1 VPGQLDHATSDDMVG
16 PRARSN
22 DCPAEPYAPNRQPIS
37 PSLSIETIE
46 PCRICSPS
54 FASATLTSPTA
65 SAFRRCANILRPTA
79 TQTIGISPILPRAQ
93 SAAQGWC
100 SRRPPRS
107 RPRAGFRHRISA
119 PGAKGI
125 SSRSSGSRA
134 SSVLKARAG
143 IQLAHAGRKGSTYR
157 PGTGQGAVSESAG
170 GWRPV
175 APSAIAFSDSYARPD
190 ELTADQ
196 IKSLQT
202 AFAIAAERAASAGFA
217 VIEIHAAHGY
227 LIHEFLSPLSN
238 RRTDAYGSSFD
249 NRTRFLRE
257 CVAEVR
263 RVLPEGSPLFVR
275 ISATDWAEGGWD
287 IDQSVELA
295 RLLLALGVDVIDCSS
310 GGNLEKA
317 DIPVGAGYQTPFAE
331 RIRREANIATA
342 AVGMIT
348 VSAQADQIIRNEQ
361 ADLVLLAREM
371 LRDPYWP
378 LHAAQ
383 ELGQTASW
391 PRQYL
396 RAAPSG
402 TPERVVASALADRAK
417 QTFAS

>member
-1 VPGQLDHATSDDMVG
+1 MPHLFSKLRMRDVDFANRIGVSPMCQYSSVDGYANDWHFAHLAA
-16 PRARSN
+16 RAIGGAALVFTEAAAVTPEGR
-22 DCPAEPYAPNRQPIS
+22 IS
-37 PSLSIETIE
+37 PQDLGVWTERHFE
-46 PCRICSPS
+46 PLERIAR
-54 FASATLTSPTA
+54 FVAS
-65 SAFRRCANILRPTA
+65 
-79 TQTIGISPILPRAQ
+79 
-93 SAAQGWC
+93 QG
-100 SRRPPRS
+100 
-107 RPRAGFRHRISA
+107 
-119 PGAKGI
+119 
-125 SSRSSGSRA
+125 
-134 SSVLKARAG
+134 ARAG

-157 PGTGQGAVSESAG
+157 PGAGQGAIPETAD

-175 APSAIAFSDSYARPD
+175 APSPIAFSDTFANPD
-190 ELTADQ
+190 ELTVNQ
-196 IKSLQT
+196 IKTLQS
-202 AFAIAAERAASAGFA
+202 AFALAAERAAAAGFD

-227 LIHEFLSPLSN
+227 LIHEFLSPFSN
-238 RRTDAYGSSFD
+238 RRVDAYGGSFE

-257 CVAEVR
+257 CVAAVR
-263 RVLPEGSPLFVR
+263 RSLPERCPLFVR

-317 DIPVGAGYQTPFAE
+317 DIPVGPGYQTPFAE

-348 VSAQADQIIRNEQ
+348 GPAQADQIIRNDQ

-383 ELGQTASW
+383 ELGQIAPW

-396 RAAPSG
+396 RAAPAG
-402 TPERVVASALADRAK
+402 TSERGLAPPPADRVK
-417 QTFAS
+417 QTVSS